1 MNEIIDTEKQGAAS
15 IIVPQP
21 VALQVLKTI
30 KLMNMKRTPTKSN
43 TIRKIL
49 AISLRKLF
57 SSTSD
62 SKT

>member
-1 MNEIIDTEKQGAAS
+1 MNEIIDTEKQGTVS
-15 IIVPQP
+15 ITVPHP
-21 VALQVLKTI
+21 VALQVEKT
-30 KLMNMKRTPTKSN
+30 KPAKNMKRIPIKSN